1 MNEDLRDWFGK
12 GKEGGAGGGG
22 WDRYNTKGERIG
34 KCAREPGEPKPK
46 CLSKEKAA
54 KMGKEK
60 IAAAVRRKRAK
71 DPVADREGKGGKPKM
86 VSNKIDEVRNA
97 YAVGMAVAKKKY
109 NDEPPLDKKTIKKAH
124 EIAKSIKKD
133 EKMEEAFERFQR
145 LGKNYKVFFT
155 FRGQYKGLDFFFPTA
170 KRPSREDV
178 KTQLHKIYPEA
189 VLVNYFE
196 REREE
201 DKPVVHVEGAKS
213 FGQFR
218 SDSQQL
224 NEFLPGTGRVVAGR
238 SQRGANPAGGSRFTT
253 AGTVQKVLGVTVPGS
268 FRKGVS
274 QSDVDRH
281 NRRAPSNAQIKPT
294 NKSDDQLMGYKPG
307 GQTTVGI
314 TPDPKPKTPTRTASQ
329 SRAQSTSGYGKVG
342 EIGNVEGNLRYIKDR
357 SAEKNAAFAAAQ
369 RRARGLSNSYE
380 PEGEYVQENNPRV
393 TGIPNNPSALER
405 IDAATPGPGAFTYHG
420 FKEKTRKPY
429 KYNNPYSGS
438 NYDRSK
444 TTAQQRREYAAGGGN
459 AAMKDKGQ
467 TADQVRAQGRKNLKA
482 RPSNPN
488 VHNWK
493 DGKTKVYAG
502 NPPMRFN
509 VGEGRSVYGSGQ
521 LRPTDRIK
529 MGDGSLKSLKDI
541 DAELKKKKL
550 QKESETIDEK
560 SAAWTRK
567 AGKNSEGGLNE
578 KGRKSY
584 EKENPGSDLKAPS
597 KVKGNPRRKS
607 FCARMKGM
615 KNKLTSAKTAND
627 PDSRINKSLR
637 AWDC

>member
-12 GKEGGAGGGG
+12 GKKGGAGGGG

-109 NDEPPLDKKTIKKAH
+109 NDEPPLEKKTIKKAH
-124 EIAKSIKKD
+124 EIAKSIKRD

-196 REREE
+196 RERE
-201 DKPVVHVEGAKS
+201 DSKPVVHVEGAKS
-213 FGQFR
+213 FG
-218 SDSQQL
+218 D
-224 NEFLPGTGRVVAGR
+224 FLTDL
-238 SQRGANPAGGSRFTT
+238 QE
-253 AGTVQKVLGVTVPGS
+253 
-268 FRKGVS
+268 
-274 QSDVDRH
+274 
-281 NRRAPSNAQIKPT
+281 
-294 NKSDDQLMGYKPG
+294 KPG
-307 GQTTVGI
+307 DGYLGP
-314 TPDPKPKTPTRTASQ
+314 TPIPNPIRL
-329 SRAQSTSGYGKVG
+329 AQDAVDATNRK
-342 EIGNVEGNLRYIKDR
+342 
-357 SAEKNAAFAAAQ
+357 SAEKVKRINKILPGSASMPKHGYFNKGPSAASQ
-369 RRARGLSNSYE
+369 KYLGLKNSYE
-380 PEGEYVQENNPRV
+380 PEGEVVEGR
-393 TGIPNNPSALER
+393 
-405 IDAATPGPGAFTYHG
+405 
-420 FKEKTRKPY
+420 
-429 KYNNPYSGS
+429 YSG
-438 NYDRSK
+438 
-444 TTAQQRREYAAGGGN
+444 GG
-459 AAMKDKGQ
+459 
-467 TADQVRAQGRKNLKA
+467 
-482 RPSNPN
+482 S
-488 VHNWK
+488 
-493 DGKTKVYAG
+493 
-502 NPPMRFN
+502 
-509 VGEGRSVYGSGQ
+509 

-597 KVKGNPRRKS
+597 KDKGNPRRKS

-637 AWDC
+637 KWNC